1 MILKLVSGKRKEEDD
16 GLFLL
21 YNEEGCAVCSKYQT
35 GFM

>member
-1 MILKLVSGKRKEEDD
+1 MILKLVSGKRKEEE

>member
-1 MILKLVSGKRKEEDD
+1 MILKLVSGKRKEE